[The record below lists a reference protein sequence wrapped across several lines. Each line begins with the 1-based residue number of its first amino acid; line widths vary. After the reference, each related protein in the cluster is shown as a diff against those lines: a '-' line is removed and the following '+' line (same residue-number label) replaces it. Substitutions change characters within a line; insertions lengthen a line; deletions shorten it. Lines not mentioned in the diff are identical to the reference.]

1 MATSPL
7 AIDQARKKPSDKKE
21 NAMKKLL
28 VGYVSRTGN
37 TRKMADYIAEGIRLA
52 GNEVVVKPIA
62 EIKEPND
69 LEGYDGYVFGG
80 PTYHRDLVGSMK
92 TFLFLA
98 QQVNMVG
105 KMGGAFGSYT
115 HSGESAQ
122 MIFDTMQHV
131 YRMDMVD
138 LGALNLKEHV
148 VNAEEGL
155 RACQDYGK
163 AIGQKLA

>member
-1 MATSPL
+1 
-7 AIDQARKKPSDKKE
+7 
-21 NAMKKLL
+21 MKKLL

-37 TRKMADYIAEGIRLA
+37 TKKMADYIAEGIRFT
-52 GNEVVVKPIA
+52 GNEADIRKIA
-62 EIKEPND
+62 EIKEAKE
-69 LEGYDGYVFGG
+69 LEGYDGYIFGG

-122 MIFDTMQHV
+122 MIYDTMQHV
-131 YRMDMVD
+131 YKMDMVD

-148 VNAEEGL
+148 VNTEEGT

-163 AIGQKLA
+163 AVGEKLA